1 MLLYRTYGQ
10 GLAGEADSRPILK
23 QTQYFFGLKPA
34 ALQVLHFIQSTSQA
48 LRAALFQGLNLL
60 FLYDLCSGASRF
72 IGEVHHTTT
81 FGLELAGNC
90 REQWVRVGKV

>member
-1 MLLYRTYGQ
+1 MVRALQVKLI
-10 GLAGEADSRPILK
+10 AGPIEADTI
-23 QTQYFFGLKPA
+23 FFGLKPA

-48 LRAALFQGLNLL
+48 LRAALFQRLNLL